1 MKCFDKLAFFSFNGK
16 RNDKVIP
23 LQGVKR
29 PAWAPIERTF
39 LEVPHYPGGRLLRTE
54 TKMREILIPV
64 AFIYETSEQ
73 GEKLKEELA
82 DWLYT
87 DQPAELIFDDEK
99 DRTYLAVI
107 DDEIDPNQLVD
118 IGQGVLKFICPMP
131 YKLGG
136 IQTVEFKQDSSSEQN
151 ANFKNK
157 GTIETKPII
166 ELEMMKPATNL
177 DVWFGKYPNE
187 RQYFRVGQ
195 PMSIED
201 KPVQENER
209 VLWDEMNN
217 LVGWT
222 DAGKT
227 VPGMESTGKF
237 KVNEGRYAFEVED
250 FGPPKDRSFTGPILK
265 RSIPGGPLTDFKVEA
280 YVTLK
285 AKNFYE
291 MGRVSLFL
299 LDEQGELV
307 ADINMND
314 LYWTVERTH
323 GYAVIGNKSQPNNT
337 RKMFDSG
344 GNGNTAFNNFY
355 GRISIARRGR
365 TWSVYFARFR
375 SGTEIDDAS
384 AVQYFTD
391 DEKNPMTVTGRRVAQ
406 VAIGIQR
413 WQDNAPV
420 DLMRIDDLKI
430 WKVNKVPNGGKPFL
444 LDTGDKVI
452 IDTERSL
459 VTINGTDAISAKDI
473 FSSFPK
479 IIRGENRLS
488 IMPPD
493 IKGKVTY
500 RERYR

>member
-1 MKCFDKLAFFSFNGK
+1 MKCLENLAFFSFNEK

-29 PAWAPIERTF
+29 PAWAPIERSF

-64 AFIYETSEQ
+64 AFVYETSEE
-73 GEKLKEELA
+73 GELLKEELA

-99 DRTYLAVI
+99 ERTYLAVI
-107 DDEIDPNQLVD
+107 DGELDPDQLVD

-131 YKLGG
+131 YKLGKT
-136 IQTVEFKQDSSSEQN
+136 QTVDFKQDSSSEQN
-151 ANFKNK
+151 AYFRNR
-157 GTIETKPII
+157 GTVETKPII
-166 ELEMMKPATNL
+166 ELEMTKPSTNL
-177 DVWFGKYPNE
+177 DVWFGKYPQE
-187 RQYFRVGQ
+187 RQYFRIGQ
-195 PMSIED
+195 PMSIQD

-217 LVGWT
+217 LVGWS

-227 VPGMESTGKF
+227 IPGMESTGKF
-237 KVNEGRYAFEVED
+237 KVNDGKFAFEVAD
-250 FGPPKDRSFTGPILK
+250 FGETKKGAFTGPILK
-265 RSIPGGPLTDFKVEA
+265 RSIPGGPLTDFRAEA

-285 AKNFYE
+285 PKNFWE
-291 MGRVSLFL
+291 MGRVSMFL
-299 LDEQGELV
+299 LDEQGDIV

-314 LYWTVERTH
+314 LYWTTERTH
-323 GYAVIGNKSQPNNT
+323 GYARIGNDKQPNNT
-337 RKMFDSG
+337 RKLFDSG

-355 GRISIARRGR
+355 GRISVARRGKK
-365 TWSVYFARFR
+365 WSVYFARFR

-384 AVQYFTD
+384 AVAYFTD
-391 DEKNPMTVTGRRVAQ
+391 DDKNPMTVTGRRVAQ
-406 VAIGIQR
+406 IAIGIQR
-413 WQDNAPV
+413 WDVNAPV
-420 DLMRIDDLKI
+420 DLMRIDDLKV
-430 WKVNKVPNGGKPFL
+430 WKVNQVPNGGKPYL
-444 LDTGDKVI
+444 LDVGDKVI

-459 VTINGTDAISAKDI
+459 VTINGTDAISGKDI

-479 IIRGENRLS
+479 VIRGENRLS

-493 IKGKVTY
+493 VKAKVTY

>member
-29 PAWAPIERTF
+29 PAWAPIERSF

-54 TKMREILIPV
+54 TKMREVLVPV
-64 AFIYETSEQ
+64 AFMYETSEQ

-107 DDEIDPNQLVD
+107 DDELDPDQLVD

-131 YKLGG
+131 YKLGKT
-136 IQTVEFKQDSSSEQN
+136 QTVDFKQDWSTEQN
-151 ANFKNK
+151 AYFRNN
-157 GTIETKPII
+157 GTVETKPII
-166 ELEMMKPATNL
+166 EIEMTKPATNL

-187 RQYFRVGQ
+187 REYFRIGT
-195 PMSIED
+195 PMSIND

-217 LVGWT
+217 LIGWT
-222 DAGKT
+222 DAGKA
-227 VPGMESTGKF
+227 VPGMESTGSF
-237 KVNEGRYAFEVED
+237 KTNGWAFEVAD
-250 FGPPKDRSFTGPILK
+250 FGTPKKGAFTGPIMR
-265 RSIPGGPLTDFKVEA
+265 RSIPGGPLQDFRAEMWVQ
-280 YVTLK
+280 LK
-285 AKNFYE
+285 SKHIWE
-291 MGRVSLFL
+291 MGRVSMFL
-299 LDEQGELV
+299 LDEQGDLI
-307 ADINMND
+307 ADLNMND
-314 LYWTVERTH
+314 LFWTVERTH
-323 GYAVIGNKSQPNNT
+323 GYARIGNSKQPNNT
-337 RKMFDSG
+337 RKMYDSAG
-344 GNGNTAFNNFY
+344 GGNTAFNQFY
-355 GRISIARRGR
+355 GRFAIARRGR

-384 AVQYFTD
+384 AVQFFTD
-391 DEKNPMTVTGRRVAQ
+391 DDKNPMTVTGRKVAQ
-406 VAIGIQR
+406 VAVGIQR
-413 WQDNAPV
+413 WQDQGPT
-420 DLMRIDDLKI
+420 DYMSIEDLKI
-430 WKVNKVPNGGKPFL
+430 WKVNQVPNGGTPYL
-444 LDTGDKVI
+444 LDVGDKVI

-459 VTINGTDAISAKDI
+459 VTINGTDAVSAKDI

-493 IKGKVTY
+493 IKAKVTY